1 VWLSLALLM
10 VALLVT
16 VPVYSG
22 LPTKALVIANRFV
35 LAALWGLLALATTR
49 TERLAWARP
58 VLLSLFGV
66 SLGFSLTYFVGD
78 GPAAWLGLSTA
89 RPLGA
94 ALCKLSEAL
103 PLYAAIFLAA
113 YLARQSLAS
122 LDLQKGRL
130 WLSLGLGL
138 LSAVPLL
145 AMIVLDPAGDIKALL
160 ALPPGTVLSWLPWIG
175 LFSIANGFMEELWF
189 RGSWFGAWRQAI
201 GSSAAMHVTSLAFGL
216 AHVIVYWG
224 VPSMFL
230 LLAPVWLYMGYAYA
244 FIVRKTGSLW
254 GAVLSH
260 AIADGPVPARRLR
273 KPRRAVGPAGE
284 LFRGG
289 YMYGAAGYLDVV
301 R

>member
-1 VWLSLALLM
+1 MQDYGSAGSAPALPRGTARVWLSLALLT

-22 LPTKALVIANRFV
+22 LPTKALVIANRFG

-78 GPAAWLGLSTA
+78 GLAAWLGLSTA
-89 RPLGA
+89 RPIGA
-94 ALCKLSEAL
+94 ALAKLSEAL
-103 PLYAAIFLAA
+103 PMYATIFLAA
-113 YLARQSLAS
+113 FLARQSLAS
-122 LDLQKGRL
+122 LGLRKGRL

-145 AMIVLDPAGDIKALL
+145 GMVALDPAGDMKALL
-160 ALPPGTVLSWLPWIG
+160 AVPAATVLSWLPWIG

-189 RGSWFGAWRQAI
+189 RGSWFGAFRQAI
-201 GSSAAMHVTSLAFGL
+201 GSPAAMHVTSIAFGL
-216 AHVIVYWG
+216 FHVIVYWG
-224 VPSMFL
+224 QPAMFL

-260 AIADGPVPARRLR
+260 AFADV
-273 KPRRAVGPAGE
+273 
-284 LFRGG
+284 LFLLVAFGSRGG
-289 YMYGAAGYLDVV
+289 L
-301 R
+301 